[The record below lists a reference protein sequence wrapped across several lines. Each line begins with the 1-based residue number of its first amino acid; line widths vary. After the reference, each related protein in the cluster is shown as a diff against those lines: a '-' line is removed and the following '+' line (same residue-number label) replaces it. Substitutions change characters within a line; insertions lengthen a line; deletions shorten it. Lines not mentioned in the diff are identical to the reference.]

1 MESRDKIDNLEEQPY
16 GEESLQSDADA
27 EVDIPP
33 DNIDSSEDLLD
44 DHAEDMIK
52 DLHNLLFLQG
62 PQPQGDDVEG
72 AVGQN
77 VEQQQEA
84 DLDANLDDQDNL
96 PQDYHYLRELQY
108 NKPRQ
113 PKKGDVVK
121 YFDFNYDRWLR
132 VEVVSQHKKTSKYA
146 GSINCVFMDIDREPD
161 GLYIHFGD
169 FWSIIQ
175 SPNDDPE
182 TVAEVVREES
192 CSKDLVLTSL

>member
-72 AVGQN
+72 AVGRN

-96 PQDYHYLRELQY
+96 PQDYHYLRELKY
-108 NKPRQ
+108 N
-113 PKKGDVVK
+113 
-121 YFDFNYDRWLR
+121 
-132 VEVVSQHKKTSKYA
+132 
-146 GSINCVFMDIDREPD
+146 
-161 GLYIHFGD
+161 
-169 FWSIIQ
+169 
-175 SPNDDPE
+175 
-182 TVAEVVREES
+182 
-192 CSKDLVLTSL
+192 